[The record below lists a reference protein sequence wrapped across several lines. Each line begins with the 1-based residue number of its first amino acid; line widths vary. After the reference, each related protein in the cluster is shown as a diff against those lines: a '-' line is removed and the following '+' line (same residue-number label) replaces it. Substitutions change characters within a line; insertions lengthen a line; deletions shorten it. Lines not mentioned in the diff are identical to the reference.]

1 MKGLLIFEPSFPR
14 LKVYTTYLSEDSLNK
29 SMDVGPFSDPNFFVG
44 VSLGVCLIEP
54 EREPCTDAA
63 LELTNEPLWELN

>member
-1 MKGLLIFEPSFPR
+1 
-14 LKVYTTYLSEDSLNK
+14 
-29 SMDVGPFSDPNFFVG
+29 MDVGPFSDPNFFVG